1 VTEIPGSLTA
11 ASPFGGQDR
20 AWAAKARAA
29 AAAFW
34 VRAFF
39 MAAEH
44 APGAVTAAR
53 GALCRGAFRCSS
65 SLRRGTRANARR
77 MLGPAASPR
86 QVDALG
92 RRILSSFYLACC
104 DIGRSFSASREQLFA
119 RVEAIEGDEHYQAA
133 RAAGKGLIVVTAH
146 MGSFEVGMAAL
157 RDRERAKIHVVFR
170 RDPFERFER
179 LRSGLRR
186 RLGVEEAPVDDGWTV
201 WMRLRDALLADEVIV
216 LQGDRVMPGQKGEP
230 VPFLGGTI
238 RLPAGLGIQVALDV
252 VLIILAVM
260 AGRVIP
266 MFTNNGVT
274 GANATRRPHVERWAL
289 GLLLALLAADALA
302 LEGTPLSIVAL
313 AACGVHALRWWLWQP
328 WKTRQVPL
336 VWVLHVAYLWVPIHL
351 ALSALAGLGLA
362 APSAAAHALTVGA
375 VGGLI
380 IGMMTRTARGHTA
393 RPLRADRY
401 DTACYVL
408 VLLAAVVRV
417 ALPLVAPAQTLAAVL
432 CSAALWSAG
441 FGLYAIRYWP
451 ILSRPR
457 LDGRPG

>member
-1 VTEIPGSLTA
+1 MTEIPGSLTA
-11 ASPFGGQDR
+11 ATPFGGQDR

-44 APGAVTAAR
+44 APGAVMAAR
-53 GALCRGAFRCSS
+53 GALCRGAFRCSN
-65 SLRRGTRANARR
+65 SLRRGTRANSRR
-77 MLGPAASPR
+77 VLGPGASAR
-86 QVDALG
+86 QVDALA
-92 RRILSSFYLACC
+92 RQILSSFYLACC

-216 LQGDRVMPGQKGEP
+216 LQGDRVMHGQKGEP

-238 RLPAGLGIQVALDV
+238 RLPAGPVKMAL
-252 VLIILAVM
+252 A
-260 AGRVIP
+260 
-266 MFTNNGVT
+266 T
-274 GANATRRPHVERWAL
+274 GAPILPIFSVRTRDGKVRLFVEPAIRVEPVDAGASAT
-289 GLLLALLAADALA
+289 G
-302 LEGTPLSIVAL
+302 
-313 AACGVHALRWWLWQP
+313 
-328 WKTRQVPL
+328 
-336 VWVLHVAYLWVPIHL
+336 
-351 ALSALAGLGLA
+351 
-362 APSAAAHALTVGA
+362 
-375 VGGLI
+375 
-380 IGMMTRTARGHTA
+380 TA
-393 RPLRADRY
+393 RPHPA
-401 DTACYVL
+401 
-408 VLLAAVVRV
+408 LLEW
-417 ALPLVAPAQTLAAVL
+417 AAVL
-432 CSAALWSAG
+432 ERYARAYPDQWLMVQPALYEDVEA
-441 FGLYAIRYWP
+441 
-451 ILSRPR
+451 SR
-457 LDGRPG
+457 